1 MKYQVY
7 FFLILLRSAAVQ
19 AQQPFSLS
27 DCINYGLS
35 NHSTLKVEENN
46 LLIAKEKGKQ
56 SLAAYLPQINSS
68 ATFIDNIELQTTVL
82 PAGIFGPTEVEV
94 PLGTQFN
101 TNAAID
107 FTQTIFDKSKIA
119 GIKANKPYLQLTE
132 LQIQQNKE
140 NIAYNAAVAY
150 FQLLTLQ
157 EQQKIL
163 QNNKVEYEAALK
175 TLGTQVK
182 LGVVLQKD
190 YDRVLVS
197 LNSTNYQIEDGVA
210 KEKLAL
216 NTLKNAIGMPLN
228 EPLTIKA
235 DQNFEAYA
243 TPNLSSDYTAA
254 NSLELKLQD
263 QQIKLQ
269 RIDFEAKKSSF
280 LPVVTAF
287 GKYGSQS
294 LNNDFSKAFSSW
306 SGYSYIGLSAN
317 FPIFNGLKRKS
328 IVAESKLNLDND
340 LRNHQITKD
349 NLTLRYQNSEVSL
362 RTAYSSYKSSKE
374 NMELAKKIFDVTN
387 YQYQKGTA
395 SFTDFMNDDNAY
407 KNTQNNYISSL
418 YNLMLSNLNYEKS
431 KGSLLSYLN
440 EIK

>member
-1 MKYQVY
+1 MKCQCYT
-7 FFLILLRSAAVQ
+7 FLLLLSSVGVH
-19 AQQPFSLS
+19 AQQSFSLS
-27 DCINYGLS
+27 DCINYSLS
-35 NHSTLKVEENN
+35 KHVTLQIEENN

-56 SLAAYLPQINSS
+56 AFAAYLPQINSS
-68 ATFIDNIELQTTVL
+68 ATFVDNIKLQTTVI
-82 PAGIFGPTEVEV
+82 PAGIVSPAEVEV

-119 GIKANKPYLQLTE
+119 GIKANKPYQQLTE
-132 LQIQQNKE
+132 LQKQQSKE

-150 FQLLTLQ
+150 FQVLILQ
-157 EQQKIL
+157 EQQKTL

-175 TLGTQVK
+175 TLGSQVK

-197 LNSTNYQIEDGVA
+197 LNSTNYQIGDGVA
-210 KEKLAL
+210 KETVAI
-216 NTLKNAIGMPLN
+216 NTLKNAIGMPFN

-235 DQNFEAYA
+235 EENFEAYA
-243 TPNLSSDYTAA
+243 IPNLSSDYDPA
-254 NSLELKLQD
+254 NSLELKMQD

-269 RIDFEAKKSSF
+269 SMDVKAKIGSF
-280 LPVVTAF
+280 LPVLTAF

-306 SGYSYIGLSAN
+306 AGYSYVGVSAN
-317 FPIFNGLKRKS
+317 FPLFSGLKRKS
-328 IVAESKLNLDND
+328 VAAEAKLNLEND
-340 LRNHQITKD
+340 IKNHQITKD

-374 NMELAKKIFDVTN
+374 NMELAKKLFDVTN
-387 YQYQKGTA
+387 YQYQKGMA

-407 KNTQNNYISSL
+407 KNAQNNYLNSL
-418 YNLMLSNLNYEKS
+418 FNLMLSKLNYEKS

-440 EIK
+440 DLK

>member
-1 MKYQVY
+1 MKYHCYSFLLWISSVGVY
-7 FFLILLRSAAVQ
+7 

-27 DCINYGLS
+27 DCIDYSLS
-35 NHSTLKVEENN
+35 KHATLKVDENN

-56 SLAAYLPQINSS
+56 ALATYLPQISSS
-68 ATFIDNIELQTTVL
+68 ATFVDNLKLQTTVI
-82 PAGIFGPTEVEV
+82 PAGIVSPTDVEL

-119 GIKANKPYLQLTE
+119 SIKANKPYQQLTE
-132 LQIQQNKE
+132 LQKQQNRE
-140 NIAYNAAVAY
+140 NVAYNAAVAY

-175 TLGTQVK
+175 TLSTQVK

-197 LNSTNYQIEDGVA
+197 LNSTNYQIEDGIA
-210 KEKLAL
+210 KEKVAL
-216 NTLKNAIGMPLN
+216 NSLKNAIGMPLN
-228 EPLTIKA
+228 EPLTIKT

-243 TPNLSSDYTAA
+243 IPNLSSDYDPA
-254 NSLELKLQD
+254 NSLEMKMQD
-263 QQIKLQ
+263 QQVKLQ
-269 RIDFEAKKSSF
+269 SIDVEAKKGSF

-294 LNNDFSKAFSSW
+294 LNNDFSEAFSSW
-306 SGYSYIGLSAN
+306 SGYSYIGLSVN
-317 FPIFNGLKRKS
+317 YPLFNGLKRKS
-328 IVAESKLNLDND
+328 VVEEAKLNLDND
-340 LRNHQITKD
+340 IRNHQITKD

-374 NMELAKKIFDVTN
+374 NMELAKKLFEVTN
-387 YQYQKGTA
+387 YQYQKGMA
-395 SFTDFMNDDNAY
+395 SFTDFMNDDNAF
-407 KNTQNNYISSL
+407 KNTQNNYLSSL
-418 YNLMLSNLNYEKS
+418 YNLMLSKLNYEKS

-440 EIK
+440 ELK